1 MKNNTKQ
8 VNIQIENTN
17 IDYVSFGHGKKYLVI
32 IPGVGDG
39 LKNVKGL
46 ATYYAHKYQEF
57 SKDYK
62 VYVISR
68 RNNLKRGF
76 SINDMAS
83 DIYLLLS
90 ELNIKAFSIIGIS
103 QGGMIAQTLAI
114 NYPEIVEKLI
124 LIVTA
129 PKPNSIM
136 KSTINNWLKML
147 KHHEYKALLR
157 DTAIKSFVGK
167 SANKY
172 LKLYELS
179 YKVINK
185 KHYLNYEILLR
196 ACLKFDSSKDLKNIE
211 AKTLIIGAK
220 LDQVLGYEGS
230 ELLNKNIKN
239 SKLVLYD
246 EYSHGLYDQIKGFN
260 ELIKS
265 FLTNSKKEDETD
277 D

>member
-1 MKNNTKQ
+1 MKSNTKQ
-8 VNIQIENTN
+8 VNIQIENAN

-46 ATYYAHKYQEF
+46 ASFYAHKYKEF

-76 SINDMAS
+76 KIDDMAL
-83 DIYLLLS
+83 DIMLLLN
-90 ELNIKAFSIIGIS
+90 ELNIAKFSIIGIS
-103 QGGMIAQTLAI
+103 QGGMIAQNLAI
-114 NYPEIVEKLI
+114 NYPDMVEKLV

-129 PKPNSIM
+129 PKENSIM

-147 KHHEYKALLR
+147 KHHEYKALLK

-167 SANKY
+167 NASKY
-172 LKLYELS
+172 TKLFEMS
-179 YKVINK
+179 YQVINK
-185 KHYLNYEILLR
+185 HKYNNYEILLR
-196 ACLKFDSSKDLKNIE
+196 ACLKFDSLKDLKHIE

-230 ELLNKNIKN
+230 VLLNENIKN

-246 EYSHGLYDQIKGFN
+246 DYSHGLYDQIKDFN
-260 ELIKS
+260 EDIKI
-265 FLTNSKKEDETD
+265 FLVGDKHE
-277 D
+277 

>member
-1 MKNNTKQ
+1 MKSNTKQ
-8 VNIQIENTN
+8 VNIKIENIN

-46 ATYYAHKYQEF
+46 ASFYAHKYREF
-57 SKDYK
+57 IKDYK

-76 SINDMAS
+76 SIDDMAS
-83 DIYLLLS
+83 DIYLLLN
-90 ELNIKAFSIIGIS
+90 ELNIKAFSMIGIS
-103 QGGMIAQTLAI
+103 QGGMIAQSLAI
-114 NYPEIVEKLI
+114 KYPEMVEKLV

-129 PKPNSIM
+129 PKVNPVM
-136 KSTINNWLKML
+136 KSSINTWLKML
-147 KHHEYKALLR
+147 KSHEYKALLQ

-179 YKVINK
+179 YKVISPK
-185 KHYLNYEILLR
+185 KYANYGILLR
-196 ACLKFDSSKDLKNIE
+196 ACLKFDSVKELKNIQ
-211 AKTLIIGAK
+211 AKTLIVGAK

-230 ELLNKNIKN
+230 VLLNNYIKD
-239 SKLVLYD
+239 SKMVLYD
-246 EYSHGLYDQIKGFN
+246 KYSHGLYDQIKDFN
-260 ELIKS
+260 ELLKT
-265 FLTNSKKEDETD
+265 FLIGDKHE
-277 D
+277 